1 MTHLGR
7 NKKMFVIT
15 WVFVIIRLFK
25 LDDFYF
31 TRCIERFKWS
41 ISVFIVT
48 TDIYCQQCSTSRGG
62 RDLDTTVPVYLVGTS
77 LTTLLTA
84 LTLPLTGFRI
94 WLYPNSFLGGQKF
107 NNDGKL
113 KYCCSQHRQKRS
125 SDRAYK
131 TVCCAMIVAYKMVES
146 KFKNIVIDVKGG
158 RSPILSQEAHESK
171 MFVY

>member
-1 MTHLGR
+1 
-7 NKKMFVIT
+7 MFVIK
-15 WVFVIIRLFK
+15 WVFFLIRLFK

-31 TRCIERFKWS
+31 PRCSASFKWS

-48 TDIYCQQCSTSRGG
+48 TDICWQQCSTSRGG
-62 RDLDTTVPVYLVGTS
+62 RDPDTTVLVSLVGTS
-77 LTTLLTA
+77 LTTLLIA
-84 LTLPLTGFRI
+84 LTLPLTASVSDRT
-94 WLYPNSFLGGQKF
+94 STHSSVDKSS
-107 NNDGKL
+107 KTML
-113 KYCCSQHRQKRS
+113 KYHSSQHRQKRS

-131 TVCCAMIVAYKMVES
+131 SVCCAMIVAYKMVEV